1 MTTNIDKYRS
11 DLKSLIELGE
21 RMSVGLLLPSKGPQE
36 PTKRAKKQP
45 SETHKFLDEYF
56 EKARGSFEREYQRWY
71 TEASAVIRQLIPNR
85 SAEFEYLY
93 KGDGK
98 RKDIDIVTYTIQD
111 WLNGVR
117 AGSDRFTGE
126 KVFDDQAVVSRK
138 FETQLRILESVEGR
152 FASTLFDIRQL
163 VKADLLDS
171 EIETARELIKCGFTR
186 GAGVIAGVVL
196 EKHLAEVS
204 ANHSIVTR
212 KKHPTISEY
221 NDLLKNA
228 SVIDVPIWRQIQRLG
243 DIRNLCGHSKE
254 RESTTD
260 EVEELINGV
269 EKITKTL
276 F

>member
-1 MTTNIDKYRS
+1 M
-11 DLKSLIELGE
+11 SL
-21 RMSVGLLLPSKGPQE
+21 GLLLPSSGTQQ
-36 PTKRAKKQP
+36 PTKKAKKHS
-45 SETHKFLDEYF
+45 SETNKFLDEYF
-56 EKARGSFEREYQRWY
+56 EKARGSFEHEYQRWY
-71 TEASAVIRQLIPNR
+71 TEACAVIRQLIPNR
-85 SAEFEYLY
+85 SDEFEYLY

-98 RKDIDIVTYTIQD
+98 RKAIDILTYTIQD

-126 KVFDDQAVVSRK
+126 KDFDDRAVVSRK
-138 FETQLRILESVEGR
+138 FETQLKILESVEGR

-171 EIETARELIKCGFTR
+171 ELETARELIKSGFTR

-196 EKHLAEVS
+196 EKHLAQVS
-204 ANHSIVTR
+204 GNHSIVTR

-228 SVIDVPIWRQIQRLG
+228 SVIDVPTWRQIQRLG

-254 RESTTD
+254 REPTTD
-260 EVEELINGV
+260 EVEELVNGV

>member
-1 MTTNIDKYRS
+1 M
-11 DLKSLIELGE
+11 
-21 RMSVGLLLPSKGPQE
+21 
-36 PTKRAKKQP
+36 
-45 SETHKFLDEYF
+45 
-56 EKARGSFEREYQRWY
+56 
-71 TEASAVIRQLIPNR
+71 
-85 SAEFEYLY
+85 
-93 KGDGK
+93 
-98 RKDIDIVTYTIQD
+98 VTYTIQD

-117 AGSDRFTGE
+117 AGSNRFTGE
-126 KVFDDQAVVSRK
+126 KMFDDHAVVSMK
-138 FETQLRILESVEGR
+138 FETQLKILESVEGR

-171 EIETARELIKCGFTR
+171 ELETARELNKSGFTR

-196 EKHLAEVS
+196 EKHLAQVS

-228 SVIDVPIWRQIQRLG
+228 SIIDLPMWRQIQRLG

-254 RESTTD
+254 REPTTD
-260 EVEELINGV
+260 EVEELANGV